1 MTTAIARFR
10 DVITSEEELREIVG
24 RPSKGALAKGI
35 DHIDE
40 HFAGFIAKSPF
51 VLIGSSDSQGNHDI
65 SPKGD
70 PAGFVQVLD
79 EKTLAIPDR
88 PGNRRADTFTN
99 VVQNPNVALY
109 FLVPGVRETLRVQGK
124 ATLVRDAELRERM
137 AMNGKVPQLALVVE
151 VEDAFMHCAKCMVRS
166 QLWVS
171 EAWPDANEVPD
182 LGAALVDQMKLE
194 ISKEALTAS
203 LDKDAR
209 ENLY

>member
-1 MTTAIARFR
+1 MTTVTSRFR
-10 DVITSEEELREIVG
+10 DVIATQEQLREVVG
-24 RPSKGALAKGI
+24 KPSTGALAKGI

-51 VLIGSSDSQGNHDI
+51 VLIGSSDARGNHDI

-79 EKTLAIPDR
+79 ERTLAIPDR

-99 VVQNPNVALY
+99 ILQNPNVALY

-124 ATLVRDAELRERM
+124 ASIVRDAGLRERM
-137 AMNGKVPQLALVVE
+137 AINGKVPHLALVVE

-166 QLWVS
+166 QLWMV
-171 EAWPDANEVPD
+171 EAWPEKGEVPD

-194 ISKEALTAS
+194 ITKEQLAES
-203 LDKDAR
+203 LERDVR
-209 ENLY
+209 ERLY